1 MRKNNIIVLVAAIIV
16 IDVFVIIFM
25 VNNSKLNNN
34 VVNNTII
41 PLVPIDT
48 VEINSNK
55 IKNLL
60 KSYIKYKDNRLFVII
75 EGVVKYEYTSNDSC
89 FIDYVNYD
97 RIKGFISLN
106 ECKLISKNEDGFR
119 EWTYI
124 SKVIDYKNQIVYNFG
139 NGESNDGESFY
150 SPEIINFNPHD
161 SSRIVLHHGYESFN
175 TTFYFNN
182 KEKDLS
188 FTNSDV
194 EGDWA
199 EILAQI
205 DSINYLVSI
214 TENSVTK
221 YIIYNAITDQIT
233 SIQENTLLNYNSLML
248 KQFGIKYYYVNG
260 EIRRMRDLNSSGT
273 ARYNYFVDNCVYD
286 LNNNTKYYLKTDYK
300 IIPIW

>member
-1 MRKNNIIVLVAAIIV
+1 
-16 IDVFVIIFM
+16 M